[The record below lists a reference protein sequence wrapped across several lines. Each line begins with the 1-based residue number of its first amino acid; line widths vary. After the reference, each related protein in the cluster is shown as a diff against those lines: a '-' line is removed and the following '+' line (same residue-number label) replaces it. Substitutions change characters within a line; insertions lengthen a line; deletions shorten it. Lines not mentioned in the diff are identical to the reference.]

1 MNKYIT
7 ARTILATAAAAM
19 LVTVIIGVILSAC
32 RVESKLLADAF
43 EVFKLITAVV
53 LGYLFGSNG
62 K

>member
-1 MNKYIT
+1 MNKFIT

-32 RVESKLLADAF
+32 KVESAILTNAF

>member
-1 MNKYIT
+1 MNKFIT
-7 ARTILATAAAAM
+7 ARTILATSAAAM
-19 LVTVIIGVILSAC
+19 LVTVIIGVILAAC
-32 RVESKLLADAF
+32 KVDSKILSNAF